1 MARVT
6 LSIVLNDTRAE
17 EARLWDL
24 ILKQRAF
31 LRKNHQADTTQATLL
46 SLLFELEQRRAMDT
60 AIQYADPSMT
70 LNVAL
75 LENVLNSKF
84 DLLATYIKDLISS
97 IPQNTFVGNAIA
109 TLTPADDH
117 TTGVV
122 NDFLESMGW

>member
-24 ILKQRAF
+24 IHKQRAF
-31 LRKNHQADTTQATLL
+31 LRKNHQADTVQATLL
-46 SLLFELEQRRAMDT
+46 SLLFELEQRRSMDT
-60 AIQYADPSMT
+60 ATQYADPSMT

-97 IPQNTFVGNAIA
+97 IPQSTFVGNAIA
-109 TLTPADDH
+109 TLAPVDDH